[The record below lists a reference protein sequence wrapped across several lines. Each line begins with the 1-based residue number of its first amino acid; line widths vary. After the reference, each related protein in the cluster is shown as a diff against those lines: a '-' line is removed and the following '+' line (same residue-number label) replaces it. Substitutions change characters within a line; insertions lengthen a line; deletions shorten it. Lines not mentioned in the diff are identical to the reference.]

1 VVRRFPG
8 KELEISFFMCEKTQK
23 FSSSLFSLSL
33 SLLRVRDAT
42 TRQTKGE
49 GKEEEFSFLLLL
61 LLLRESVLCVS
72 VRACSHLKN
81 VFSVRIKMRQREIR
95 ASDFVFRVF
104 TFFF

>member
-1 VVRRFPG
+1 MRRQDKQRA
-8 KELEISFFMCEKTQK
+8 KEKRKSF
-23 FSSSLFSLSL
+23 L
-33 SLLRVRDAT
+33 
-42 TRQTKGE
+42 
-49 GKEEEFSFLLLL
+49 FLLLL

>member
-1 VVRRFPG
+1 MRRQDKQRA
-8 KELEISFFMCEKTQK
+8 KEKRKSF
-23 FSSSLFSLSL
+23 L
-33 SLLRVRDAT
+33 
-42 TRQTKGE
+42 
-49 GKEEEFSFLLLL
+49 FLLLL

-104 TFFF
+104 TFFFRALFFCRVGERNTPFCLLIR